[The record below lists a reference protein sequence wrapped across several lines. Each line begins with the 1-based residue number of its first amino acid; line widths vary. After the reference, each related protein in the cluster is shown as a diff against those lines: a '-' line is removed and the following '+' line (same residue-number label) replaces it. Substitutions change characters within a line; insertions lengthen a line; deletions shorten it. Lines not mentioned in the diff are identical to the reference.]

1 MRFRGDVELR
11 IVRFDIF
18 ITDEKYT
25 TCRKKTLRYTTNM
38 TSKIIGIF
46 GGTFDPPHIGHLI
59 LAGEALAQFQLDR
72 LLWVLTPD
80 PPHKLKNPITPLA
93 HRLPM
98 LQAMIRHNP
107 AFELSRIEIDRPG
120 PHYTIDTVRLIA
132 EQNPN
137 AELYLLI
144 GGDSLRDLPA
154 WRLPLDLV
162 AAVSK
167 IGVMRRPGDFTD
179 LAPIEAQIPGV
190 TAKIQFIDALLQP
203 VSSSELRRRI
213 AANEMYRYYLA
224 PEVYD
229 YIETHRLYR

>member
-1 MRFRGDVELR
+1 MLP
-11 IVRFDIF
+11 
-18 ITDEKYT
+18 TK
-25 TCRKKTLRYTTNM
+25 
-38 TSKIIGIF
+38 IGIF

-59 LAGEALAQFQLDR
+59 LAGEAAAQFHLDR

-80 PPHKLKNPITPLA
+80 PPHKLENPITPLA

-98 LQAMIRHNP
+98 LQAMIQHNR

-120 PHYTIDTVRLIA
+120 PHYTIDTVRLLA
-132 EQNPN
+132 DQNPA

-144 GGDSLRDLPA
+144 GGDSLRDLPT
-154 WRLPLDLV
+154 WRLNADLV

-167 IGVMRRPGDFTD
+167 IGVMRRPGDFND
-179 LAPIEAQIPGV
+179 LAAIETQIPGV

-213 AANEMYRYYLA
+213 SAGEMYRYYV
-224 PEVYD
+224 PSGVYE
-229 YIETHRLYR
+229 YINTHHLYR